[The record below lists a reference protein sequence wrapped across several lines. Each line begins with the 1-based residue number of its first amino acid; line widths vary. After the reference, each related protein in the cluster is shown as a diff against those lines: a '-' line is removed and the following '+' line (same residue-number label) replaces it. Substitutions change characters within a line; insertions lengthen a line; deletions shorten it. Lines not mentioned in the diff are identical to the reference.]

1 MPIWDDLELDLWSV
15 ADLRRQGALTGIGV
29 VLDAF
34 EEFKPDR
41 VGSGEP
47 VRQPLDSAAAALADK
62 ELQLDRDASPQTAF
76 ARHEPPKMAIGWV
89 HIARPSPTLHP
100 GHEIELTYQTKWFD
114 QPQKRERLAALFK
127 ALAEASDAFYG
138 RVFRFTT
145 NDRLQPPEFERE
157 LWDVHWLNYFGPG
170 YLQHWGSRLGGLG
183 VRQVRTAN
191 GGVIVWAAET
201 PRDVIDG
208 QPFRAALGSDVFM
221 VGRARRGEP
230 GELVPSYEVHKRFAP
245 GGELW
250 LRGMPE

>member
-1 MPIWDDLELDLWSV
+1 MPKWDDLELDIWSV
-15 ADLRRQGALTGIGV
+15 ADLRRPGALTRIGG

-34 EEFKPDR
+34 DELKPDR

-47 VRQPLDSAAAALADK
+47 VRQPLHSAASALADK
-62 ELQLDRDASPQTAF
+62 ESKLDRNASPQTAF

-89 HIARPSPTLHP
+89 RIARPSPTLHP

-114 QPQKRERLAALFK
+114 QPQKLERLAALFK

-145 NDRLQPPEFERE
+145 NDRLQIPEFERE

-170 YLQHWGSRLGGLG
+170 YLDHWGSHLDGLG
-183 VRQVRTAN
+183 VRRERTAN

-201 PRDVIDG
+201 PLEAVDRE
-208 QPFRAALGSDVFM
+208 PFRATLGADMFM
-221 VGRARRGEP
+221 VGRVRRREP

-250 LRGMPE
+250 VRGMPE